1 MGPCESCFKF
11 LYSPSDSFLTLS
23 VAKFWKKR
31 NDVVRE
37 IVATELTYVVSLRVV
52 VGVLVLLRPA
62 PPPHNFVLY
71 LLQISLSINRRL
83 ASGLFKSSFG
93 ISGRSHPCVVSR
105 KDPKDIRERGQHYGP
120 KQIPFR
126 VPQDPSKGVAPFSRY
141 R

>member
-62 PPPHNFVLY
+62 PPPQL
-71 LLQISLSINRRL
+71 
-83 ASGLFKSSFG
+83 
-93 ISGRSHPCVVSR
+93 CVVS
-105 KDPKDIRERGQHYGP
+105 
-120 KQIPFR
+120 FTN
-126 VPQDPSKGVAPFSRY
+126 FSVN
-141 R
+141 